1 MATNDTF
8 LQAAVQVLRAAG
20 RPLTVAE
27 IADEALRRQLIVPQG
42 KTPRS
47 SMSARLYTTARNNP
61 KSPVERGFSS
71 LELGVPAAI
80 QCAGLC
86 GTRQRGRMAPQ
97 PRTSGPPGSALANG
111 ASGLRV

>member
-27 IADEALRRQLIVPQG
+27 ITDEALRRQLIVPQG

-47 SMSARLYTTARNNP
+47 SRSARLYTIARNNP
-61 KSPVERGFSS
+61 KSPGERLFEPGAGRARRDS
-71 LELGVPAAI
+71 VRWIVRDQAA
-80 QCAGLC
+80 G
-86 GTRQRGRMAPQ
+86 PQ
-97 PRTSGPPGSALANG
+97 G
-111 ASGLRV
+111 ASTSDKRTTG